1 MGDSE
6 WYGGGLVME
15 HDYKGTILIVDDTK
29 LRRKMLRDI
38 FAKHNF
44 EVVGE
49 AADGKEAVTM
59 YEELLPDLT
68 TMDIT
73 MPNMD
78 GIQALTAIRE
88 IDPAAQVVIVSAVGF
103 KSKIMAAVKAGAK
116 NFIVKPFVEEKVIE
130 VVNSVLKQ

>member
-1 MGDSE
+1 
-6 WYGGGLVME
+6 ME
-15 HDYKGTILIVDDTK
+15 DDYKETILIVDDTQFM
-29 LRRKMLRDI
+29 RIMLRDI
-38 FAKHNF
+38 FEKHNF

-49 AADGKEAVTM
+49 AVDGKEAVAM

-88 IDPAAQVVIVSAVGF
+88 IDPAAQVVMVSAVGF
-103 KSKIMAAVKAGAK
+103 KSKIMEAVKAGAK

>member
-1 MGDSE
+1 
-6 WYGGGLVME
+6 ME
-15 HDYKGTILIVDDTK
+15 DDYKETILIVDDTK
-29 LRRKMLRDI
+29 FMRIMLRDI
-38 FAKHNF
+38 FEKHNF

-49 AADGKEAVTM
+49 AADGKQAVAL

-88 IDPAAQVVIVSAVGF
+88 IDPAAQVVMVSAVGF
-103 KSKIMAAVKAGAK
+103 KSKIMEAVKAGAK